1 MEILI
6 IAVLLGL
13 VPAYIAQKKGRS
25 FVGWW
30 IYGALLFIVALPHA
44 LIMDPLPDS
53 EAAMKH
59 DALVRTT
66 KGLSPVKQN
75 GFTVARQGSDERTII
90 KRGLYN
96 LDHAETPE
104 KPQTLDRW
112 QALTKYDPEIQAAVE
127 ELRPFGVAW
136 VDKLGRDFFALNED
150 KTYLSK
156 IVQKL
161 KEEAQQYDREENVQF
176 RYTADGELCS
186 EESLGVLHKARASGY
201 ALSTGSDGTFVLKKG
216 TATSYLRTNGQ
227 ILRFGK
233 CWGFSSTSID

>member
-53 EAAMKH
+53 EEAMKH

-75 GFTVARQGSDERTII
+75 GFTVAREGSDERTII

-96 LDHAETPE
+96 L
-104 KPQTLDRW
+104 
-112 QALTKYDPEIQAAVE
+112 
-127 ELRPFGVAW
+127 
-136 VDKLGRDFFALNED
+136 
-150 KTYLSK
+150 
-156 IVQKL
+156 
-161 KEEAQQYDREENVQF
+161 
-176 RYTADGELCS
+176 
-186 EESLGVLHKARASGY
+186 
-201 ALSTGSDGTFVLKKG
+201 
-216 TATSYLRTNGQ
+216 
-227 ILRFGK
+227 
-233 CWGFSSTSID
+233 